1 MHLHLHG
8 IVRELH
14 EHEYGAAAGAVPEAL
29 LRRAAAA
36 AALLLGSIWA
46 EAAAAAAAALLLG
59 SIWAMNSSIAANNKF
74 DASAPATQATRAA
87 EAGAKHMNHMLTIP
101 ELRHKLRVSCR
112 HRG

>member
-36 AALLLGSIWA
+36 AALLLGSIW
-46 EAAAAAAAALLLG
+46 AAAAAALLLG